1 MNAYSTQILEQANE
15 MNKAPCTIYTNYN
28 LTITINSKEISTNQS
43 QRKKINIEIHHI
55 LPLVFI
61 T

>member
-1 MNAYSTQILEQANE
+1 MNTYSTQILEQAIV

-28 LTITINSKEISTNQS
+28 LTINSKEISTNQS
-43 QRKKINIEIHHI
+43 QRKKINREIHHI